1 MRWCAFTI
9 HTFECG
15 EQSSVPERAD
25 RLTGTGRRRPDA
37 HAALPDPRRRR
48 RDPQRVVVPGVRA
61 RPPQGTDRHPD
72 RWPRPVAGGGG
83 RAGGAYALV
92 RRKELIAIQIGG
104 RGQWRVEV
112 DELERFIQRKYAEAR
127 AGTVPAEEPS
137 ADAEGSSGEGSSGE
151 VSSGEASGD
160 RASSGGASRS

>member
-1 MRWCAFTI
+1 MPMQRF
-9 HTFECG
+9 
-15 EQSSVPERAD
+15 
-25 RLTGTGRRRPDA
+25 LTLD
-37 HAALPDPRRRR
+37 D
-48 RDPQRVVVPGVRA
+48 
-61 RPPQGTDRHPD
+61 
-72 RWPRPVAGGGG
+72 VAEILNVSWSQ
-83 RAGGAYALV
+83 AYALV

-137 ADAEGSSGEGSSGE
+137 ADAEGSSGEGSSGA
-151 VSSGEASGD
+151 VSSGEESGD